1 MSGAHPNAQLITDF
15 YAAFAK
21 RDAEGMGRCYADDV
35 EFSDPVFP
43 SLHGDEARAMWR
55 MLCERGKDLRVEAS
69 AIEADD
75 TAGKAHWDARYTFSA
90 TGHAVLNR
98 IDATFTFR
106 GGKIARHV
114 DKFDLYAWASQALG
128 MKGKLL
134 GWLPP
139 VQSSIRKQGDAGL
152 RAFLARGT

>member
-1 MSGAHPNAQLITDF
+1 MHPNAKVITDF

-21 RDAEGMGRCYADDV
+21 RDAEGMVACYAKHIH
-35 EFSDPVFP
+35 FTDPVFP
-43 SLHGDEARAMWR
+43 SLRGEEAGAMWK

-75 TAGKAHWDARYTFSA
+75 TSGKAHWDAHYTFSA
-90 TGHAVLNR
+90 TGNHVLNR
-98 IDATFTFR
+98 IDAAFTFEA
-106 GGKIARHV
+106 GKIVRHV
-114 DKFDLYAWASQALG
+114 DTFDLYKWASQALG

-139 VQSSIRKQGDAGL
+139 VQNAIRKQGDAGL
-152 RAFLARGT
+152 REYMKKHPA